1 MGGDDG
7 GQGRGTGAATIAV
20 ALVAAVLGGLATA
33 GGLAVTGVLDGGGS
47 QTAAEVR
54 PVATPSSAAR
64 AEAGLDT
71 PARNPAMAERGRTQV
86 ARIYDETAP
95 SVVLI
100 EADVTRPTQ
109 SPFGPQGGSGASTGS
124 GFVYDDAGHIVT
136 NAHVVDG
143 AERIS
148 VSFGDNQPLEAEVT
162 GTLVATDLAVLKVD
176 PAKVPA
182 SAIPFADSS
191 RLDVGDPVIAIGN
204 PFGLERTAT
213 TGIISALQR
222 EIQATDGAIITDVVQ
237 TDAAINPGNSGGPLL
252 DEEGRV
258 IGVNTQI
265 VTRGG
270 GNEGIGFAVPSNT
283 VKKVVDQIIA
293 TGSAQ
298 LPFLGVGGP
307 DLTSGV
313 AEQAGLP
320 ATLRGVLVESVTP
333 GSGAEDAGLQAG
345 DVIVAL
351 DGEEV
356 RDQADLSSAIV
367 GHEVGE
373 RVTVTIVRDG
383 DRTTVDATLG
393 PRPAP

>member
-1 MGGDDG
+1 M
-7 GQGRGTGAATIAV
+7 
-20 ALVAAVLGGLATA
+20 
-33 GGLAVTGVLDGGGS
+33 
-47 QTAAEVR
+47 
-54 PVATPSSAAR
+54 
-64 AEAGLDT
+64 
-71 PARNPAMAERGRTQV
+71 
-86 ARIYDETAP
+86 
-95 SVVLI
+95 
-100 EADVTRPTQ
+100 
-109 SPFGPQGGSGASTGS
+109 
-124 GFVYDDAGHIVT
+124 T

-162 GTLVATDLAVLKVD
+162 GALVATDLAVLKVD

-283 VKKVVDQIIA
+283 VEKVVDQIIA
-293 TGSAQ
+293 TGSAE

-320 ATLRGVLVESVTP
+320 ATLRGVLIESVTP

-373 RVTVTIVRDG
+373 KVTVTIVRDG
-383 DRTTVDATLG
+383 DRTTIDATLG
-393 PRPAP
+393 ARPAP